1 MRTEKRITRMGSF
14 LKVAPAL
21 VLSSLI
27 VFSALAAASAGT
39 IAVNK
44 QTAVTLT
51 GIVSDSLCGSDHGIR
66 AKGDTECTRMCVAL
80 GAEYALVVGKKLYV
94 LQGHRAD
101 LERLA
106 GKPVR
111 VRGRAITRDTVVV
124 DQVGGWYSEA
134 AAATR

>member
-1 MRTEKRITRMGSF
+1 
-14 LKVAPAL
+14 
-21 VLSSLI
+21 
-27 VFSALAAASAGT
+27 
-39 IAVNK
+39 
-44 QTAVTLT
+44 
-51 GIVSDSLCGSDHGIR
+51 
-66 AKGDTECTRMCVAL
+66 
-80 GAEYALVVGKKLYV
+80 LVVGKKLYV